1 MDFKRRVAESLASW
15 EEKAPEGWED
25 GPAGRTSRDPQADT
39 AAGLGDATSPEL
51 DPDFLL
57 GLANATMP
65 FGKYEGRLLIDL
77 PEAYVLWFER
87 QGFPEGLLGRQFQA
101 LLVIKAN
108 GMEAFLRPLIDP
120 RLTERNGV
128 YPDRRRP

>member
-15 EEKAPEGWED
+15 EEKAPAGWER
-25 GPAGRTSRDPQADT
+25 GAAGRSGRRAGGDDGAIG
-39 AAGLGDATSPEL
+39 AATEGAPGAEREPEPEIGAL
-51 DPDFLL
+51 DPAFLES
-57 GLANATMP
+57 LANATMP

-87 QGFPEGLLGRQFQA
+87 QGFPEGLLGRQLQA

-108 GMEAFLRPLIDP
+108 GMEAFLRPLVI
-120 RLTERNGV
+120 NNS
-128 YPDRRRP
+128 

>member
-1 MDFKRRVAESLASW
+1 MREIRAAFHRRVAQSLAEW
-15 EEKAPEGWED
+15 EEKAPPGWE
-25 GPAGRTSRDPQADT
+25 AESF
-39 AAGLGDATSPEL
+39 AAGPCDATSPEL

-87 QGFPEGLLGRQFQA
+87 QGFPEGLLGKRLQA

-108 GMEAFLRPLIDP
+108 GMEAFLRPLIDK
-120 RLTERNGV
+120 
-128 YPDRRRP
+128 

>member
-1 MDFKRRVAESLASW
+1 MDFKKRVAQSLASW
-15 EEKAPEGWED
+15 EEKAPPGWE
-25 GPAGRTSRDPQADT
+25 AESF
-39 AAGLGDATSPEL
+39 AAGPGDATSPEL

-65 FGKYEGRLLIDL
+65 FGKYEGRLLIEL

-87 QGFPEGLLGRQFQA
+87 QGFPEGVLGRKLEA

-108 GMEAFLRPLIDP
+108 GMEAFLRPLI
-120 RLTERNGV
+120 
-128 YPDRRRP
+128 YKQ

>member
-15 EEKAPEGWED
+15 EEKAPPGWET
-25 GPAGRTSRDPQADT
+25 GPSAVGP
-39 AAGLGDATSPEL
+39 GDAASPEL

-87 QGFPEGLLGRQFQA
+87 QDFPEGLLGRQLQA

-108 GMEAFLRPLIDP
+108 GMEAFLRPLVVN
-120 RLTERNGV
+120 NG
-128 YPDRRRP
+128 

>member
-1 MDFKRRVAESLASW
+1 MDFKKRVAESLASW

-25 GPAGRTSRDPQADT
+25 GTAGRTVRPSRDPEAGT
-39 AAGLGDATSPEL
+39 AAAPGIAPSVGSDAALGGAGLEPE
-51 DPDFLL
+51 FLV

-87 QGFPEGLLGRQFQA
+87 QGFPEGLLGRRLQA

-108 GMEAFLRPLIDP
+108 GLEVFLRPL
-120 RLTERNGV
+120 V
-128 YPDRRRP
+128 K

>member
-1 MDFKRRVAESLASW
+1 MSFKRRVAEALASW
-15 EEKAPEGWED
+15 EEKAPPGWEAGPSAGGAD
-25 GPAGRTSRDPQADT
+25 GGPGGAERRAEPQFA
-39 AAGLGDATSPEL
+39 EL
-51 DPDFLL
+51 DPDFLV

-87 QGFPEGLLGRQFQA
+87 QGFPEGLLGRRLEA

-108 GMEAFLRPLIDP
+108 GMEAFLRPLIDK
-120 RLTERNGV
+120 
-128 YPDRRRP
+128 